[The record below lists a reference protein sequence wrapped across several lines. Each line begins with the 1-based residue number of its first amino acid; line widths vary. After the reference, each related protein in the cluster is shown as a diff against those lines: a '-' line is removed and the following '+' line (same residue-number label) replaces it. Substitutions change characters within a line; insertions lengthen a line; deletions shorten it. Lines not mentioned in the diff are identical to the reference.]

1 MGEDR
6 YIDRKC
12 NDGAIMACILCQ
24 ISRKFAVMS
33 NIDGFDYTNDG
44 TVHSRG
50 TSDQIKFGKCRLL
63 SVHSLCLALCS
74 METRR
79 LRHAELKL
87 SLLCMGVKLCP
98 SH

>member
-50 TSDQIKFGKCRLL
+50 TSD
-63 SVHSLCLALCS
+63 
-74 METRR
+74 
-79 LRHAELKL
+79 
-87 SLLCMGVKLCP
+87 
-98 SH
+98 